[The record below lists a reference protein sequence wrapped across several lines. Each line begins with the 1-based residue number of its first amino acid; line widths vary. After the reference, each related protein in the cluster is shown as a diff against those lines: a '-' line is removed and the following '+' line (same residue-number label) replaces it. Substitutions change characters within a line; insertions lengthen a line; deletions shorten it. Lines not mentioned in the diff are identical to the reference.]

1 MSGEQSIESAKENAR
16 QDAELEALKDRVIN
30 NEEVI
35 KALADGQVALQ
46 QSMTEINT
54 TLNLLL
60 KMGRPALLLLAGV
73 LGAMGIDM
81 TGVVA

>member
-1 MSGEQSIESAKENAR
+1 MTDQSLESAKENAR

-35 KALADGQVALQ
+35 KALADGQVELTK
-46 QSMTEINT
+46 SMAEIGT
-54 TLNLLL
+54 TLNMLL
-60 KMGRPALLLLAGV
+60 KMGRPALLLLAGL